1 VIKKRYTDIVTVV
14 ACLLLFAQCV
24 RGGLHHDIKALE
36 KKVAEATEKSNGT
49 KEALNNNIAALE
61 RKVAEATEQSNETKE
76 ALNNNIAA
84 LERKVAEA
92 TEQSNETKEALDD
105 NIDAFG
111 ALKKQ
116 LVLVRTVLST
126 SLVDYKGTV
135 EQLSINLERV
145 NEIISDQM
153 QRVREGTTG
162 YASKKEEKDKFDQLN
177 WETMLI
183 KNKSIGST
191 TSLIKDLD
199 TDTTRSVPPEIS
211 VSNPRG
217 PIATHP
223 VSRTTLSTEDTSGS
237 AAP

>member
-1 VIKKRYTDIVTVV
+1 MIKKRYTDIVTVV

-36 KKVAEATEKSNGT
+36 KKVAEATK
-49 KEALNNNIAALE
+49 
-61 RKVAEATEQSNETKE
+61 QSNETKE

-92 TEQSNETKEALDD
+92 TEQSNKTKGALDD
-105 NIDAFG
+105 NE
-111 ALKKQ
+111 KQ
-116 LVLVRTVLST
+116 LGLVRTVLSM
-126 SLVDYKGTV
+126 SLVDYKRTV

>member
-1 VIKKRYTDIVTVV
+1 MIKKRYTDIVTVV

-36 KKVAEATEKSNGT
+36 KKVAEATE
-49 KEALNNNIAALE
+49 
-61 RKVAEATEQSNETKE
+61 QSNETKE

-92 TEQSNETKEALDD
+92 TEQSNKTKGALDD
-105 NIDAFG
+105 NE
-111 ALKKQ
+111 KQ
-116 LVLVRTVLST
+116 LGLVRTVLST

-153 QRVREGTTG
+153 QRVVREGTTG

>member
-1 VIKKRYTDIVTVV
+1 MIKKRYTDIVTVV

-61 RKVAEATEQSNETKE
+61 KKVAEATEQSNETKE

-92 TEQSNETKEALDD
+92 TEQSNKTKGALDD
-105 NIDAFG
+105 NE
-111 ALKKQ
+111 KQ
-116 LVLVRTVLST
+116 LGLVRTVLST

-153 QRVREGTTG
+153 QRVVREGTTG

-199 TDTTRSVPPEIS
+199 TDTTRLVPPEIY